1 MREPSGPGVNFST
14 IIGELDQADRFDL
27 CAIMTLLLMLLY
39 GGNAL
44 RLRVPITIL
53 VIAALIFAGL
63 RRRPA
68 FWLVLTLSYV
78 LGNAPDWLRLDN
90 HKYLMGYWSL
100 AFCFACLSERPMKT
114 LAFNARVMIGLCFVL
129 AVVWKLST
137 PDFVDGTFFQ
147 FTFFDQGTN
156 FQIVRPVR
164 GKF

>member
-1 MREPSGPGVNFST
+1 
-14 IIGELDQADRFDL
+14 
-27 CAIMTLLLMLLY
+27 
-39 GGNAL
+39 
-44 RLRVPITIL
+44 
-53 VIAALIFAGL
+53 
-63 RRRPA
+63 
-68 FWLVLTLSYV
+68 SYV

-147 FTFFDQGTN
+147 FTLLNDRRLAGVARAVGRVTAEVQQTNRAAYRALLAFDSRSTFAQLGSTPQVAALAAVMTAWTIGLEALIGVG
-156 FQIVRPVR
+156 FLVRR
-164 GKF
+164 